1 MRSATSLRMTILAA
15 QILAAVVPAVATL
28 PATVVGQERMSRSYD
43 ARDGLSAPTV
53 FSLAQDSARFLWV
66 GTIGGLYRFDG
77 VEMRRWAADS
87 IAGRVERLAAPGDG
101 RVAALE
107 ETGSLWWGGP
117 AGARSVHSS
126 SGAPL
131 RDVLDVAAGAVGELW
146 VLREG
151 GELWRRTSD
160 GGWHPL
166 ESDAFGEETPRRVF
180 EAPAGGVDVSTGR
193 GLWHVPVGDRPRRL
207 ASVER
212 VVDVVSLPDGQ
223 RAVLTFWREAF
234 LLEEGSLRRI
244 MDVPGRGVDLA
255 LRQGVLWA
263 AFDRYLVRFESGRE
277 PRVLGPEDGIEA
289 GGPLL
294 VDHEESL
301 WMGSFVALHQF
312 PEPETVRW
320 ADADGLPSAHTRFLA
335 RTGDTLWVSTWQG
348 AARLVE
354 TDRGWSADT
363 VRAWLTRSEVATD
376 GEGDLWVGT
385 SRGLLEHRSGRGA
398 RVVDPDVGA
407 LSAVASGREGEL
419 WLGGRGRLLR
429 ARTSGF
435 GPGSHPRVEAVP
447 GPDLT
452 SNSNVSALLEDEDG
466 RLWVAADERICRV
479 EARAAR
485 RAATGMQPDW
495 RCWSFPGAVHFT
507 SLVRTPGGSLWAS
520 SPYAGILRRREGR
533 WEPVPAVA
541 GLASRSVLNL
551 VSSPSGGL
559 WVLGQGIL
567 LRVRP
572 DPEAEGGWEVLER
585 LSTWHGL
592 PTPGGA
598 DLIEEPGGTLWI
610 TTSRGLV
617 RVPAGVRRRSPLPPP
632 VALVEGRVDDEELEL
647 EGRPVLP
654 HDRNRLE
661 LRFAALSYRAPRAV
675 RYQVRMLPEQ
685 EWSDARSQP
694 VVRWVDLD
702 AGDHLVE
709 VRASLDGEHWSEPA
723 ASFAFEVLPPW
734 YLEPRWITVFLLA
747 LLLVGLLAYRARV
760 GHLLELER
768 QRTRIAMDLHDEIG
782 SALGSI
788 GIQADML
795 ARADIDPSRRRRLA
809 NAIADTAGALGTV
822 LADIVW
828 SLAPRS
834 SPLADLALR
843 LEERGRQLFA
853 DDGTDFE
860 VQLPEDWPGETLAAP
875 VRRHALMIG
884 LEALENA
891 ATHSEADRVTL
902 SLEPADEAA
911 GWRLAVRDDGRGF
924 DPGEVEEGD
933 GMGLLSMR
941 RRADEMGGGIA
952 WRRPGDGEGG
962 TEVCLTFT
970 LRGRSPLIRRIRRR
984 WSRVRARLDEW
995 PE

>member
-1 MRSATSLRMTILAA
+1 MPATSLRAAILAA
-15 QILAAVVPAVATL
+15 KILTAAIPAVATL
-28 PATVVGQERMSRSYD
+28 PATAAGQERMSRSYD

-66 GTIGGLYRFDG
+66 GTIGGLYRYDG
-77 VEMRRWAADS
+77 VEMRPWAPDR
-87 IAGRVERLAAPGDG
+87 IAGRVDRLAALGDG

-107 ETGSLWWGGP
+107 ETGSLWWVGP
-117 AGARSVHSS
+117 PGARGVRSS
-126 SGAPL
+126 SGASL

-146 VLREG
+146 VLREDG
-151 GELWRRTSD
+151 GLWRRTAD
-160 GGWHPL
+160 GRWEPL

-180 EAPAGGVDVSTGR
+180 EAPGGGVDVATGR
-193 GLWHVPVGDRPRRL
+193 GLWHVPGGAPPRRL

-212 VVDVVSLPDGQ
+212 VVDVLSLPDG
-223 RAVLTFWREAF
+223 RRVVLTFWREAF
-234 LLEEGSLRRI
+234 LLEEGRLRQVL
-244 MDVPGRGVDLA
+244 DVPGRGVDLA
-255 LRQGVLWA
+255 LRHGVLWA
-263 AFDRYLVRFESGRE
+263 AFDRYLVRFEPGGE

-294 VDHEESL
+294 VDHEGSL

-348 AARLVE
+348 AAWLVE

-363 VRAWLTRSEVATD
+363 VRAWLSRSEVATD

-398 RVVDPDVGA
+398 RVVDPDVRV
-407 LSAVASGREGEL
+407 LSAVAPGREGEL
-419 WLGGRGRLLR
+419 WLGVRGRLLR

-435 GPGSHPRVEAVP
+435 GPGSRPPVEAVP
-447 GPDLT
+447 GPDL
-452 SNSNVSALLEDEDG
+452 SPDSMVSALLEDEDG
-466 RLWVAADERICRV
+466 RLWVAAGERICRV
-479 EARAAR
+479 EARAVR
-485 RAATGMQPDW
+485 GAATGAEPDW
-495 RCWSFPGAVHFT
+495 SCWSFPGAVHFT
-507 SLVRTPGGSLWAS
+507 VLVRTAAGSLWAS
-520 SPYAGILRRREGR
+520 SPYAGILRWRDGI
-533 WEPVPAVA
+533 WEPLPAVA

-551 VSSPSGGL
+551 VPSPSGGL
-559 WVLGQGIL
+559 WILGHGIL

-572 DPEAEGGWEVLER
+572 DPEAEGGWQVLER

-592 PTPGGA
+592 PTPGGG
-598 DLIEEPGGTLWI
+598 DLVEEPGGTLWI

-617 RVPAGVRRRSPLPPP
+617 RVPAGVRRTSPSPPP

-647 EGRPVLP
+647 EGRPELP

-675 RYQVRMLPEQ
+675 RYQVRMLPER

-702 AGDHLVE
+702 AGDHRVE
-709 VRASLDGEHWSEPA
+709 VRASLDGERWSEPA

-734 YLEPRWITVFLLA
+734 YLEPRWIAVFVLA
-747 LLLVGLLAYRARV
+747 LVLAGLLAYRARV

-768 QRTRIAMDLHDEIG
+768 QRTRIAMDLHDEMG

-795 ARADIDPSRRRRLA
+795 ARADIDPFRRRRLGTE
-809 NAIADTAGALGTV
+809 IADTAGALGTV

-828 SLAPRS
+828 SLDPRS
-834 SPLADLALR
+834 STLDDLALR

-853 DDGTDFE
+853 DGGTDFA
-860 VQLPEDWPGETLAAP
+860 VHLPEVWPEETLSAP
-875 VRRHALMIG
+875 VQRHALMIG
-884 LEALENA
+884 LEALKNA
-891 ATHSEADRVTL
+891 AAHSGADRVTL
-902 SLEPADEAA
+902 SLEPAGGAA

-924 DPGEVEEGD
+924 DPNEVEEG
-933 GMGLLSMR
+933 GGIGLLSMR
-941 RRADEMGGGIA
+941 RRAEEMGAGIA
-952 WRRPGDGEGG
+952 WRRSGNGEGG

-970 LRGRSPLIRRIRRR
+970 LRGRSPLTRRIRRR
-984 WSRVRARLDEW
+984 WSRLRARLGKW
-995 PE
+995 IG